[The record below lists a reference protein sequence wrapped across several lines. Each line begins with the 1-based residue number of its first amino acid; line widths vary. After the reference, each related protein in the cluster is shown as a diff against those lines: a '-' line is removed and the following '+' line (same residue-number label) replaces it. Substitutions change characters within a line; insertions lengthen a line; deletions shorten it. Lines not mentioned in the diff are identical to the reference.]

1 MAKVNLVIDIGSS
14 FTTIYKEGE
23 GIVLH
28 EPTVVLVRGDEHSY
42 RMVSFGLDAYRDLP
56 KVTDGKILSPVQEGA
71 ITYKKAT
78 LSMLESFIS
87 KVVIRSYYFFKPK
100 VRAFI
105 NIPCGSSEGERAL
118 FKSVLYAAGVDETY
132 MLDAPQ
138 FASFG
143 TGVRIGEK
151 PRLFVDIGGGI
162 TDVALIN
169 SDGIQK
175 GASYGVGVMAIDGG
189 IVEGLESSLGVKIG
203 HMAAEELK
211 KEIGSLFENENLSKT
226 VIGKNVVS
234 GTTKNVNVTTK
245 HVRTMIDYYY
255 DKIASVIKSFMKE
268 LPDETLIAVAEEG
281 IIVTGGGAAMKGLD
295 EYLMK
300 KLKAIVMIPEK
311 PEFCTIKGGAN
322 LLADP
327 KTINHLLK
335 IS

>member
-1 MAKVNLVIDIGSS
+1 MATVNLVIDIGSS
-14 FTTIYKEGE
+14 STTIYKEGE

-42 RMVSFGLDAYRDLP
+42 RIVSFGNDAFKELP
-56 KVTDGKILSPVQEGA
+56 KYADGKLLSPVQEGA
-71 ITYKKAT
+71 VTYKKAT
-78 LSMLESFIS
+78 LAMLESFLS
-87 KVVIRSYYFFKPK
+87 KVVVRSDYFFKPK

-105 NIPCGSSEGERAL
+105 NVPCGSREEERAL

-132 MLDAPQ
+132 MLDAPI
-138 FASFG
+138 FAAFG
-143 TGVRIGEK
+143 TGVRIADK

-162 TDVALIN
+162 TDVALITE
-169 SDGIQK
+169 DGIEK

-189 IVEGLESSLGVKIG
+189 IVESLESSLGVKIG

-211 KEIGSLFENENLSKT
+211 KEIGSLYENENLSKT

-234 GTTKNVNVTTK
+234 GTTKNVVVTTK

-255 DKIASVIKSFMKE
+255 DKIASVVRSFMKE
-268 LPDETLIAVAEEG
+268 LPDETLIAVAEDG
-281 IIVTGGGAAMKGLD
+281 VIVTGGGAAMKGLD

-300 KLKAIVMIPEK
+300 KLKSVVIVPER
-311 PEFCTIKGGAN
+311 PEFCTVKGGAN
-322 LLADP
+322 LLSDP

-335 IS
+335 LT